1 MPNQKATAEAPSNLA
16 FAKYWGKKDS
26 ALRIPTNNSISM
38 NLSNAKTITSV
49 QFDPV
54 LAEDQVILKGSE
66 QVPGPGYVN
75 RVSRHL
81 DRVREMAGVS
91 TRAVVT
97 TENTFPESVGI
108 ASSASG
114 FAALSVAAA
123 AALELNLTEKELSIL
138 ARLGSGSA
146 CRSIPSGFVEWEA
159 GVDSNS
165 SFARQIAPPE
175 HWEVSI
181 VTVIVTRETKKI
193 SSSVGHQLATA
204 SPFFETRLETLDRRL
219 EIVRR
224 AILERDFERFGREIE
239 REAISLHMIAM
250 TSPYEGETWSSGAYY
265 WTPETM
271 ELILAVQEWRA
282 KGIETYF
289 TLDAGPTVHLLCRRE
304 DESRIVDAVQ
314 EQEQAEA
321 GRRWEIMLNRPA
333 PGARVLSGE

>member
-1 MPNQKATAEAPSNLA
+1 MSNQKATAEAPSNLA
-16 FAKYWGKKDS
+16 FVKYWGKKDS

-38 NLSNAKTITSV
+38 NLSNARTITRV
-49 QFDPV
+49 QFDPSM
-54 LAEDQVILKGSE
+54 AEDQVILQGSE
-66 QVPGPGYVN
+66 QVPGPGYVD

-81 DRVREMAGVS
+81 DRVRQMAGVS

-123 AALELNLTEKELSIL
+123 AALGMDLSEKELSIL

-146 CRSIPSGFVEWEA
+146 CRSIPAGFVEWEA
-159 GVDSNS
+159 GVDSDS
-165 SFARQIAPPE
+165 SFAKQVAPPD
-175 HWEVSI
+175 HWDVSI
-181 VTVIVTRETKKI
+181 VTVIVTRVSKKI

-204 SPFFETRLETLDRRL
+204 SPFFETRLQTLDQRL

-250 TSPYEGETWSSGAYY
+250 TAPFEGETWSSGAYY

-271 ELILAVQEWRA
+271 ELILAVQDWRA
-282 KGIETYF
+282 KGLETYF
-289 TLDAGPTVHLLCRRE
+289 TLDAGPTVHLLCRRA
-304 DESRIVDAVQ
+304 DETRIVEAVR
-314 EQEQAEA
+314 EQQQAVP

-333 PGARVLSGE
+333 AGARVLSRE